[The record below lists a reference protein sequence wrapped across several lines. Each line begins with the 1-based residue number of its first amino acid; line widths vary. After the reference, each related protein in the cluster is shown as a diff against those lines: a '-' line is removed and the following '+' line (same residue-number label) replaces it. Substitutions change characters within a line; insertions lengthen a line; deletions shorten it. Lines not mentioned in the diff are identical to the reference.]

1 MNWRLA
7 FFLLCHAGALL
18 ADNPF
23 KVVGY
28 LPAGRFNMLDELAF
42 QRLTHVNLAFVNP
55 DNAGNLGCEGA
66 DIDPVVAKAH
76 QHGCQVFMSL
86 GGGYLTPEAEAAW
99 GVETLPANRPA
110 FIAKLVQYVQ
120 QHDLDGV
127 DVDLEWQYVHDW
139 YSPFILELKA
149 ALVPLNVS
157 LTAALP
163 GSWRYPEISPAALA
177 AFDWVN
183 MMAYDLTGPW
193 APGNPGQHSPYD
205 WAASCIPYWTA
216 QGVAAEKLT
225 LGVPFYGYDF
235 GQSPVG
241 DFTYGEIVAEDPA
254 NALLDASGMR
264 YWNGIPTIQA
274 KTQLALDEIAGVMI
288 WEIGGDAFGADSVY
302 SLLKVIDDMVSENAL
317 GAPEANVGRLDVYPN
332 PSRGSLYVRS
342 PGGMRGLVRVF
353 DLRGVPVLEKNDPGS
368 EVLELDVSAL
378 PPGPYVLCVASA
390 NDVQRVKFIRY

>member
-1 MNWRLA
+1 MNWRLSLL
-7 FFLLCHAGALL
+7 LLCAAQAVL

-28 LPAGRFNMLDELAF
+28 LPAGRFDMIDELAF
-42 QRLTHVNLAFVNP
+42 HRLTHVNLAFVNP
-55 DNAGNLGCEGA
+55 DNSGNLSCEGA
-66 DIDPVVAKAH
+66 DVGPVVAKAH
-76 QHGCQVFMSL
+76 QYGCQVFMSL
-86 GGGYLTPEAEAAW
+86 GGGYLTPEAESAW
-99 GVETLPANRPA
+99 AIETLPANRPA

-149 ALVPLNVS
+149 ALAPLNVS

-163 GSWRYPEISPAALA
+163 GSYRYPEISPAALA

-193 APGNPGQHSPYD
+193 APANPGQHSPYD
-205 WAASCIPYWTA
+205 WAASCIPYWVA
-216 QGVAAEKLT
+216 QGVSADKLT

-241 DFTYGEIVAEDPA
+241 AFTYGEIVGEDPA
-254 NALLDASGMR
+254 NAMLDMSGMR
-264 YWNGIPTIQA
+264 FWNGIPTIQA
-274 KTQLALDEIAGVMI
+274 KTQLALDQLAGVMI

-302 SLLKVIDDMVSENAL
+302 SLLKVIDEIAGEAAL
-317 GAPEANVGRLDVYPN
+317 SATQAGVPRLEVYPN
-332 PSRGSLYVRS
+332 PVQGSLFVRS
-342 PGGMRGLVRVF
+342 SEGMPGLARVY
-353 DLRGVPVLEKNDPGS
+353 DLRGELLLEKNDPGS

-378 PPGPYVLCVASA
+378 PPGPYLLCVATDNA
-390 NDVQRVKFIRY
+390 VQRVKFIRF